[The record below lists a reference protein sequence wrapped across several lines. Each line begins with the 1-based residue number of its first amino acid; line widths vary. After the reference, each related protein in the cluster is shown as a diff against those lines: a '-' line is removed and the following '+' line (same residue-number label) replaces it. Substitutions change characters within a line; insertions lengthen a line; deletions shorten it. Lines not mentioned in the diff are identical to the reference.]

1 MRLFVRSAMVLGLVV
16 ALTVVGIFVLR
27 TQHPSEKT
35 VATFLETVQL
45 EAQTPSERAKTI
57 RRVAR
62 MLNQI
67 RPGERDRLEREGLTG
82 EILPQPEPCRAGA
95 IFCRDPCCYLFQ
107 ITPCGSGDST
117 VVNPRGK
124 KPIVIPRP

>member
-1 MRLFVRSAMVLGLVV
+1 MVLGLVV

-82 EILPQPEPCRAGA
+82 KFFHSL
-95 IFCRDPCCYLFQ
+95 
-107 ITPCGSGDST
+107 TPAEQEQFFVETHAVTSS
-117 VVNPRGK
+117 K
-124 KPIVIPRP
+124 

>member
-1 MRLFVRSAMVLGLVV
+1 MRLFVRSAMVLGLVI
-16 ALTVVGIFVLR
+16 ALAGMGIFIAR

-67 RPGERDRLEREGLTG
+67 RPDERDRLEREGLTG
-82 EILPQPEPCRAGA
+82 KFSRGLSPAEQEQFFVGTHPAA
-95 IFCRDPCCYLFQ
+95 
-107 ITPCGSGDST
+107 SG
-117 VVNPRGK
+117 K
-124 KPIVIPRP
+124 